1 VVFLYNYDWKLPG
14 PLRVL
19 RAKFIWL
26 WVSGQ
31 LFYCCCG
38 VVFTRLSMGW
48 FRERG
53 RRKLPPEVVEGLRW
67 FRLPLEV
74 ETAECEMG

>member
-1 VVFLYNYDWKLPG
+1 
-14 PLRVL
+14 VL

-38 VVFTRLSMGW
+38 VVFTRLSIGW
-48 FRERG
+48 FLERG
-53 RRKLPPEVVEGLRW
+53 RRKLPPEVVESLRW
-67 FRLPLEV
+67 LRLPLEV

>member
-1 VVFLYNYDWKLPG
+1 
-14 PLRVL
+14 
-19 RAKFIWL
+19 
-26 WVSGQ
+26 
-31 LFYCCCG
+31 
-38 VVFTRLSMGW
+38 MGW

-67 FRLPLEV
+67 LRLPLEV